1 MNPKNLTKAQLL
13 AELNDLQ
20 RRFSKVKNE
29 NRTLTDAVLDRS
41 RLERSLRERIK
52 ELACLYGVAKVI
64 EESGGS
70 IEKML
75 QGIADLLPG
84 SWQYPEITRARIVF
98 ENKAYV
104 SDAFTDSKWKQTAE
118 LKVGGEKNGTIE
130 VYYLKK
136 MAELDEGP
144 FLREERLLINAVAE
158 RTGRAIER
166 LRAEEQLQTER
177 TALNN
182 MNIALRE
189 VLARVEEEKKEIST
203 AIQANT
209 NKVILPILLALDN
222 SASSEQKPYIALLRN
237 NLEEI
242 TSPFT
247 NKLSKTFMSLTPVE
261 IQTCNMVKNGFS
273 TKEIAGLR
281 HISPATVNRHREHI
295 RRKLG
300 ITNKDINLATYLQ
313 THMSE
318 NRPQTVRDES
328 AHDLNRMP
336 RWGKDLHPKV
346 RASLSSATGEP

>member
-1 MNPKNLTKAQLL
+1 MNPKDLTKPKLL
-13 AELNDLQ
+13 AELQDLQ
-20 RRFSKVKNE
+20 RRVSTVKKE
-29 NRTLTDAVLDRS
+29 NQTVTDAVLDRS
-41 RLERSLRERIK
+41 GLERSLRERIK

-70 IEKML
+70 IGKML

-104 SDAFTDSKWKQTAE
+104 SDTFSHSKWKQTAGV
-118 LKVGGEKNGTIE
+118 KVGGEKKGDIE
-130 VYYLKK
+130 VYYLGKK
-136 MAELDEGP
+136 PDFDEGP
-144 FLREERLLINAVAE
+144 FLKEERLLINAVAE

-189 VLARVEEEKKEIST
+189 VLARVEEEKEEIG
-203 AIQANT
+203 AAVQANT
-209 NKVILPILLALDN
+209 NKVILPILLSLDN
-222 SASSEQKPYIALLRN
+222 SATSEQKPYIALLKK

-247 NKLSKTFMSLTPVE
+247 NTLSNTFMSLTPVE

-273 TKEIAGLR
+273 TKEIAELR
-281 HISPATVNRHREHI
+281 HISPDTVNRHREHI

-300 ITNKDINLATYLQ
+300 ITNTDINLATYLQ

-318 NRPQTVRDES
+318 NRNGSPLRHHLPLRPLRVGPS
-328 AHDLNRMP
+328 
-336 RWGKDLHPKV
+336 
-346 RASLSSATGEP
+346 